1 MRDTYC
7 LEPVRNAF
15 WLMTQI
21 QNYLVQK
28 AGKLEVF
35 L

>member
-1 MRDTYC
+1 MRDAYC
-7 LEPVRNAF
+7 LEPVGNAF
-15 WLMTQI
+15 WFMTQT